1 MKIHTRVV
9 FDIETGAILEDEYYE
24 YSGPLALC
32 GSGDAPAAEGL
43 DPTEKALNEQQL
55 QMLKDQS
62 AAQKELEPFMLE
74 SMGYTRDDTG
84 KIVKGPASASDILMN
99 KQLAMA
105 GYDSAGGKLTEDQ
118 MLANMTDTEKL
129 NYQVSKAS
137 SQRELDAINGK
148 LAISPALEEELGSEE
163 LQAQEMLQRKLGKDW
178 ALSTSGQSLMAKI
191 KQKGNLVREEA
202 RRGMI
207 TTAEGITSSQANK
220 KSMADANT
228 LNLASGFSES
238 NTDKINK
245 MMGLV
250 GLQTAGMNDSLSMSS
265 KLASERAN
273 KQNLAMQ
280 NYATKTNA
288 STSVNTAGLGAAGM
302 AGAAAAAAAAA

>member
-1 MKIHTRVV
+1 
-9 FDIETGAILEDEYYE
+9 
-24 YSGPLALC
+24 
-32 GSGDAPAAEGL
+32 
-43 DPTEKALNEQQL
+43 
-55 QMLKDQS
+55 
-62 AAQKELEPFMLE
+62 
-74 SMGYTRDDTG
+74 
-84 KIVKGPASASDILMN
+84 MN

-129 NYQVSKAS
+129 SYQVSKAS
-137 SQRELDAINGK
+137 SQRQLDAINGK
-148 LAISPALEEELGSEE
+148 LDISPALEEELNSEQM
-163 LQAQEMLQRKLGKDW
+163 QAQEMLTRKLGKDW
-178 ALSTSGQSLMAKI
+178 MLSTSGQSLMAKI
-191 KQKGNLVREEA
+191 KQKANLVREEA

-207 TTAEGITSSQANK
+207 TTNEGVLNSQTNRK
-220 KSMADANT
+220 NLNDANIV
-228 LNLASGFSES
+228 NLASGFAGT

-245 MMGLV
+245 MMGFA
-250 GLQTAGMNDSLSMSS
+250 GMQTAGMNDSLSMSS